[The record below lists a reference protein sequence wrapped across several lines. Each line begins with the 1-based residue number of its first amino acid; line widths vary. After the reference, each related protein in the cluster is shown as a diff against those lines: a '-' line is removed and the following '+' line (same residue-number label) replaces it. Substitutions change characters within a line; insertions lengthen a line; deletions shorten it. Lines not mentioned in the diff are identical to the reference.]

1 MENSHDKNTIS
12 HAGVVQKSG
21 SESVTVIISASAACS
36 GCHAEGACSL
46 SGHEEK
52 IIEVKGRYNLLE
64 GDKVEVIMKQSDG
77 FTAVLISYLIPLI
90 IVVTSLIVLLY
101 LRFPEPV
108 AGLLSIFF
116 LLPYYLGIYFFRKKI
131 NDKFVF
137 SLKV

>member
-12 HAGVVQKSG
+12 HPGVVQKSG
-21 SESVTVIISASAACS
+21 NESVTVIISSSSACS

-46 SGHEEK
+46 SGNEEK
-52 IIEVKGRYNLLE
+52 IIEVKGRYNLMA

-77 FTAVLISYLIPLI
+77 FTAVFISYLIPLI

-131 NDKFVF
+131 NDRFVF

>member
-1 MENSHDKNTIS
+1 M
-12 HAGVVQKSG
+12 A
-21 SESVTVIISASAACS
+21 
-36 GCHAEGACSL
+36 
-46 SGHEEK
+46 
-52 IIEVKGRYNLLE
+52 

-77 FTAVLISYLIPLI
+77 FTAVFISYLIPLI

-131 NDKFVF
+131 NDRFVF

>member
-1 MENSHDKNTIS
+1 MEKSHDKNTIS
-12 HAGVVQKSG
+12 HKGVVQKSG
-21 SESVTVIISASAACS
+21 NESVTVLISSSSACA

-46 SGHEEK
+46 SGTEEK

-77 FTAVLISYLIPLI
+77 FAAVFISYLLPLI
-90 IVVTSLIVLLY
+90 IVVTSLITLLY

-116 LLPYYLGIYFFRKKI
+116 LLPYYLGVYFFRKKI
-131 NDKFVF
+131 NDRFVF